1 MSFITE
7 SKSGSRIILFIF
19 RRVLNF
25 RTSIWE
31 SGVRIQIRSTAT
43 IIFITFEFGWTLI
56 FCLRISGL
64 NFCFVDMAVFAI
76 IFGGIG
82 ILARTIRQRR
92 TTFWWNY
99 FGWQRLW
106 WRHCYWWSYWSSIG
120 VHWVR
125 CWAMTS
131 RESTEKTYWALY
143 GNKVS
148 EDFNQNS
155 KVNKRNE

>member
-25 RTSIWE
+25 QDRGIWE
-31 SGVRIQIRSTAT
+31 SRVRIRVRST
-43 IIFITFEFGWTLI
+43 IFITFEFGWTLI

-76 IFGGIG
+76 IFGGI
-82 ILARTIRQRR
+82 LARTIRQRR

-99 FGWQRLW
+99 FSWRRLW
-106 WRHCYWWSYWSSIG
+106 RWHCHWWSYWSSIG

-131 RESTEKTYWALY
+131 WESTEKTYWALY

-148 EDFNQNS
+148 EDFNQNLKS
-155 KVNKRNE
+155 KQT